1 MLNVIHLAEARRPA
15 DLPECFARIREA
27 GHDGIELELKAGTS
41 EGWLASE
48 DACRT
53 VAREAH
59 EQGTCV
65 RSVLLADAPEVP
77 SAAADADQRSLALE
91 TVRSAIQRCHWLG
104 ATLLRWV
111 PAAVSGG
118 PDVAHV
124 RYQDALNRTSEAL
137 EILRPDL
144 ERHGVVV
151 ALIPCR
157 YGFLLSPP
165 ELRELLE
172 RANSPMVGA
181 ALDVAAC
188 ARVGD
193 PLDWIETLHGHL
205 RAVDLGESSA
215 GDETVVPALRQMR
228 FAGLIIRNDAN

>member
-1 MLNVIHLAEARRPA
+1 MLNVIHLAETRRPA
-15 DLPECFARIREA
+15 DLPECLARIRKA
-27 GHDGIELELKAGTS
+27 GHDGIELKLEAGTS
-41 EGWLASE
+41 EASFGSA
-48 DACRT
+48 DACRA

-65 RSVLLADAPEVP
+65 RSVLLADV
-77 SAAADADQRSLALE
+77 SAVAIASADADERSRAIE

-137 EILRPDL
+137 ETLRPDL

-188 ARVGD
+188 ARVGN
-193 PLDWIETLHGHL
+193 PLDWIETLNCHL
-205 RAVDLGESSA
+205 RSVDLGDSSSA
-215 GDETVVPALRQMR
+215 DPVLMRTLTATR
-228 FAGLIIRNDAN
+228 FAGLLIRRDDE